1 MEEEQSPTF
10 KISGN
15 DEPEDIR
22 QDELR
27 DLKMEKLGH
36 RVTLLT
42 VLIPCMIGVI
52 GVIAYLD
59 IKDRVTRSYDTGAIG
74 VQKLSKD
81 LDSKF
86 SSLSLEQAKIK
97 DIHSKKLPQ
106 LEKDAA
112 FLRSK
117 LTKLQKSMTQMSQSM
132 INRDELGRV
141 VDNLVQK
148 VNDAMPEGIT
158 TDVENLKSDLGS
170 LREVDDKIVADG
182 NQRQATMASLSNS
195 LTEIKTDMDAIRQD
209 IAGLGESAIDRG
221 ELELALKL
229 KEIGYRQLLLDKTNQ
244 LEQEIQ
250 ILGKKID
257 KLKAGQKA
265 SAGTVSP
272 KPASQSPTPKPVK
285 PKPEQPAP
293 QSQPGT
299 PSNEKPANAEPGA
312 IEEQT
317 IE

>member
-1 MEEEQSPTF
+1 MEEDQSPTF

-42 VLIPCMIGVI
+42 VLIPCMIGI
-52 GVIAYLD
+52 IMVIAYLD
-59 IKDRVTRSYDTGAIG
+59 IKDRVTRSQDTGTIG

-81 LDSKF
+81 LTSKF

-97 DIHSKKLPQ
+97 DTHSKKLPQ

-117 LTKLQKSMTQMSQSM
+117 LSKLQKSMTQISQSM

-141 VDNLVQK
+141 VDNLIQK
-148 VNDAMPEGIT
+148 VNDAMPEGIS
-158 TDVENLKSDLGS
+158 TDLETLKSNLTA
-170 LREVDDKIVADG
+170 LREVDSKIEAEG
-182 NQRQATMASLSNS
+182 NQRQATIASLTNS
-195 LTEIKTDMDAIRQD
+195 LSEIKTDIDGIRQD
-209 IAGLGESAIDRG
+209 IASLGDTAIDKG

-229 KEIGYRQLLLDKTNQ
+229 KEIGYRQLLLDRTAQ
-244 LEQEIQ
+244 LEQKIKV
-250 ILGKKID
+250 LGKKIQ
-257 KLKAGQKA
+257 KLKASQKPSSKAA
-265 SAGTVSP
+265 ST
-272 KPASQSPTPKPVK
+272 KPVSKQPAQQPAK
-285 PKPEQPAP
+285 PQPVQPAP
-293 QSQPGT
+293 DSKPRT
-299 PSNEKPANAEPGA
+299 PSSAQPTSNDPGG
-312 IEEQT
+312 IVEQT

>member
-1 MEEEQSPTF
+1 MEEDQSPTF

-42 VLIPCMIGVI
+42 ILIPCLIGVI

-59 IKDRVTRSYDTGAIG
+59 IKDRVSRSHDTGAIG
-74 VQKLSKD
+74 VQKLAKD

-86 SSLSLEQAKIK
+86 SSLSLEQAKIN
-97 DIHSKKLPQ
+97 DIHAKKIPQ

-117 LTKLQKSMTQMSQSM
+117 LTTMQKSMTQMSQSV
-132 INRDELGRV
+132 ISRDELGRV

-158 TDVENLKSDLGS
+158 TDLDNIKSNLITLG
-170 LREVDDKIVADG
+170 EVDDKIVAEG
-182 NQRQATMASLSNS
+182 NQRQAAMAALTNSLSELKTDLDALRQDLASLGD
-195 LTEIKTDMDAIRQD
+195 T
-209 IAGLGESAIDRG
+209 AIDKG

-229 KEIGYRQLLLDKTNQ
+229 KEIGYRQLLLDQTNQ
-244 LEQEIQ
+244 LEHGIQ
-250 ILGKKID
+250 LLDQKIQ
-257 KLKAGQKA
+257 KLKVDQKP
-265 SAGTVSP
+265 SAGTATP
-272 KPASQSPTPKPVK
+272 KPPSQTQKPQKPEPEQPASQSK
-285 PKPEQPAP
+285 
-293 QSQPGT
+293 PGT
-299 PSNEKPANAEPGA
+299 PSNSQPASTEPGA

>member
-1 MEEEQSPTF
+1 MEEDQSPSF

-22 QDELR
+22 QDELH
-27 DLKMEKLGH
+27 DLKVEKLGH

-59 IKDRVTRSYDTGAIG
+59 IKDRVSRSQDTGAIG

-81 LDSKF
+81 LASKF
-86 SSLSLEQAKIK
+86 SSLSLEQAKIN
-97 DIHSKKLPQ
+97 DIHAKKIPQ

-117 LTKLQKSMTQMSQSM
+117 LNNLQKSMTQMSQSM

-158 TDVENLKSDLGS
+158 AEVENIRSELSS
-170 LREVDDKIVADG
+170 LRELNDTIAADG
-182 NQRQATMASLSNS
+182 NQRQVSIAALTNSLSQ
-195 LTEIKTDMDAIRQD
+195 IKTDMDAIRQD
-209 IAGLGESAIDRG
+209 IASLGDSAIDKG

-229 KEIGYRQLLLDKTNQ
+229 KEIGYRQLLLDKTNL

-250 ILGKKID
+250 LLGEKIQ
-257 KLKAGQKA
+257 KLAADQKSSSGAA
-265 SAGTVSP
+265 SA
-272 KPASQSPTPKPVK
+272 KPSSQSPAQKPVK

-293 QSQPGT
+293 QSNPGP
-299 PSNEKPANAEPGA
+299 PSNEKPATVEPGD
-312 IEEQT
+312 IVEQT

>member
-1 MEEEQSPTF
+1 MEEDQSPTF

-15 DEPEDIR
+15 DEPENIR

-59 IKDRVTRSYDTGAIG
+59 IKDRVSRTHDTGAIG

-81 LDSKF
+81 LASKF
-86 SSLSLEQAKIK
+86 SSLSLEQAKIN
-97 DIHSKKLPQ
+97 DIHAKKLPQ

-117 LTKLQKSMTQMSQSM
+117 LTNLQKSMTQMSQSM

-148 VNDAMPEGIT
+148 VNEAMPEGIT
-158 TDVENLKSDLGS
+158 TDLENLKTGLSS
-170 LREVDDKIVADG
+170 LHELNDKIVAGG
-182 NQRQATMASLSNS
+182 NQRQATLASFTNSLS
-195 LTEIKTDMDAIRQD
+195 EIKTDMDTIRQD
-209 IAGLGESAIDRG
+209 IASLGDSAIDKG

-229 KEIGYRQLLLDKTNQ
+229 KEIGYRQLLLDKTKQ
-244 LEQEIQ
+244 LQQEIQ
-250 ILGKKID
+250 LLDKRIQKIAAD
-257 KLKAGQKA
+257 QKPSSGA
-265 SAGTVSP
+265 ASP
-272 KPASQSPTPKPVK
+272 KPSSQSSASKPVK
-285 PKPEQPAP
+285 LKPEQPAP
-293 QSQPGT
+293 QSKPGT
-299 PSNEKPANAEPGA
+299 SSAEKPANVEPGG
-312 IEEQT
+312 IVEQT

>member
-1 MEEEQSPTF
+1 MEEDQSPTF
-10 KISGN
+10 KISGD
-15 DEPEDIR
+15 DEPEDDR

-27 DLKMEKLGH
+27 DMKMEKLGH

-42 VLIPCMIGVI
+42 VLIPCMIGII

-59 IKDRVTRSYDTGAIG
+59 IKDRVSRSQDTGAIG

-81 LDSKF
+81 LASKF

-97 DIHSKKLPQ
+97 DIQAKKIPQ

-117 LTKLQKSMTQMSQSM
+117 ITNLQKSMTQMSQST
-132 INRDELGRV
+132 ISRDELGRV

-148 VNDAMPEGIT
+148 VNEAIPEGIT
-158 TDVENLKSDLGS
+158 TDLEILKSELTA
-170 LREVDDKIVADG
+170 LREVDDQIVAQG
-182 NQRQATMASLSNS
+182 VQRQATIASLTNS
-195 LTEIKTDMDAIRQD
+195 LSQIKADMDGLRQEV
-209 IAGLGESAIDRG
+209 ASLGDTAIDKG

-229 KEIGYRQLLLDKTNQ
+229 KEIGYRQLLLDKTKQ
-244 LEQEIQ
+244 LEQKIQ
-250 ILGKKID
+250 LLDKQIQ
-257 KLKAGQKA
+257 KLKADQKA
-265 SAGTVSP
+265 SSGVAAP
-272 KPASQSPTPKPVK
+272 KPTSQTQKPAT

-293 QSQPGT
+293 QSKPGT
-299 PSNEKPANAEPGA
+299 PSNAQPADVESGG
-312 IEEQT
+312 IVEQT